1 MSSLR
6 QLDELPRDA
15 PIMVVMRGAPGQ
27 TKSTQAKHL
36 KWHLEKEVGLEVG
49 IFSTDDIFIK
59 SNGEYNFVPFAIA
72 PAHIFKQHEMIQ
84 SMKMREYDVYILDNT
99 NLQRAE
105 FLPYLRDA
113 MYENFRVFVLDL
125 RGHKRHKN
133 IHGVPEDRVQMML
146 DNSDKPY
153 PAHIEKYYAKYQ
165 EWYDWI
171 ESTFTDWNP
180 LFTCIQELRGTQI
193 D

>member
-1 MSSLR
+1 MSNLR

-27 TKSTQAKHL
+27 GKSTTANKL
-36 KWHLEKEVGLEVG
+36 KKQLEEEADLRVG
-49 IFSTDDIFIK
+49 IFSTDNIFTTEA
-59 SNGEYNFVPFAIA
+59 GEYEFVPFAIA
-72 PAHIFKQHEMIQ
+72 AAHIFEQHEMII
-84 SMKMREYDVYILDNT
+84 SMRMREYDVYILDNT
-99 NLQRAE
+99 NLQKAE
-105 FLPYLRDA
+105 FLPYLREA

-133 IHGVPEDRVQMML
+133 IHGVPEGRVQMML

-153 PAHIEKYYAKYQ
+153 PAHIEKYYAKNQ

-171 ESTFTDWNP
+171 DSTVTNWNLLSTF
-180 LFTCIQELRGTQI
+180 IKEYRGE
-193 D
+193 

>member
-1 MSSLR
+1 MSNLR

-27 TKSTQAKHL
+27 GKSTVAHKL
-36 KWHLEKEVGLEVG
+36 KKNLEEEADLRVG
-49 IFSTDDIFIK
+49 IFSTDDIFVN
-59 SNGEYNFVPFAIA
+59 SNGEYEFVPIAIA
-72 PAHIFKQHEMIQ
+72 AAHIFKQHEMIM
-84 SMKMREYDVYILDNT
+84 SMRMREFDVYILDNT
-99 NLQRAE
+99 NLQKAE
-105 FLPYLRDA
+105 FLPYLREA

-133 IHGVPEDRVQMML
+133 IHGVPENRVQMML

-153 PAHIEKYYAKYQ
+153 PAHIEKYYAKNQ

-171 ESTFTDWNP
+171 ESTVTNWN
-180 LFTCIQELRGTQI
+180 LLSAYIKEYRRKQI

>member
-27 TKSTQAKHL
+27 GKSTAAHKL
-36 KWHLEKEVGLEVG
+36 KKQLEEETDLRVG
-49 IFSTDDIFIK
+49 IFSTDNIFTTEA
-59 SNGEYNFVPFAIA
+59 GEYEFVPFAIA
-72 PAHIFKQHEMIQ
+72 AAHIFEQHEMII
-84 SMKMREYDVYILDNT
+84 SMRMREYDVYILDNT

-105 FLPYLRDA
+105 FLPYLREA

-153 PAHIEKYYAKYQ
+153 PAHIEKYYAKNQ

-171 ESTFTDWNP
+171 DSTVTNWN
-180 LFTCIQELRGTQI
+180 LLSAYIKEYRRKQI

>member
-1 MSSLR
+1 MSNLR

-27 TKSTQAKHL
+27 GKSTVAHKL
-36 KWHLEKEVGLEVG
+36 KKQLEEEADLRVG
-49 IFSTDDIFIK
+49 IFSTDNIFTTEA
-59 SNGEYNFVPFAIA
+59 GEYEFVPFAIA
-72 PAHIFKQHEMIQ
+72 AAHIFEQHEMII
-84 SMKMREYDVYILDNT
+84 SMRMREYDVYILDNT
-99 NLQRAE
+99 NLQKAE
-105 FLPYLRDA
+105 FLPYLREA

-153 PAHIEKYYAKYQ
+153 PAHIEKYYAKNQ

-171 ESTFTDWNP
+171 DSTVTNWN
-180 LFTCIQELRGTQI
+180 LLSAYIKEYRRE
-193 D
+193 

>member
-1 MSSLR
+1 VNLR

-27 TKSTQAKHL
+27 TKSTTANKL
-36 KWHLEKEVGLEVG
+36 KKQLEEETGLRVG
-49 IFSTDDIFIK
+49 IFSTDNIFTT
-59 SNGEYNFVPFAIA
+59 NAGEYEFVPFAIA
-72 PAHIFKQHEMIQ
+72 AAHIFEQHEMII

-105 FLPYLRDA
+105 YLPYLREA
-113 MYENFRVFVLDL
+113 MSEHFRVFVLDL
-125 RGHKRHKN
+125 RGHKMHKN

-146 DNSDKPY
+146 ENSDKPY
-153 PAHIEKYYAKYQ
+153 PAHIEQYYAKNQ

-171 ESTFTDWNP
+171 DSTVTNWKL
-180 LFTCIQELRGTQI
+180 LFAYIKGYRG

>member
-1 MSSLR
+1 MNLR

-15 PIMVVMRGAPGQ
+15 PIMVVMRGCPGQ
-27 TKSTQAKHL
+27 GKTTTANKLKKS
-36 KWHLEKEVGLEVG
+36 LEEELDLRVG
-49 IFSTDDIFIK
+49 IFSTDNIFTTEA
-59 SNGEYNFVPFAIA
+59 GEYDFVHFAIA
-72 PAHIFKQHEMIQ
+72 TAHLFEQHEMII

-105 FLPYLRDA
+105 FLPYLREA

-153 PAHIEKYYAKYQ
+153 PAHIEKYYAKNQ

-171 ESTFTDWNP
+171 ESTFTTWYR
-180 LFTCIQELRGTQI
+180 LYACIKEYRGA
-193 D
+193 